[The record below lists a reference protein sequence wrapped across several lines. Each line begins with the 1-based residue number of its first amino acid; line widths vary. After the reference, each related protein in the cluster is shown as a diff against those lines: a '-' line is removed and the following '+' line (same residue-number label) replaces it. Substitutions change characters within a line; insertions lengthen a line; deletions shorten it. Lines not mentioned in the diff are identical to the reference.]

1 LFATLTGDTVMELF
15 LKIAMAAVL
24 VLLLFRLW
32 PAYKHWQESGRKA
45 EKGDWLAALLPL
57 GGVVLVVI
65 LLIVAARA

>member
-1 LFATLTGDTVMELF
+1 MELF